1 MFDTVE
7 NNTTFTSE
15 IVILLTRLIS
25 YEMVDVKVY
34 NIITIFYITSLN
46 CYFLFLSLEISNK
59 KMLLLSIKIKH
70 NF

>member
-34 NIITIFYITSLN
+34 SLTTMFYIK
-46 CYFLFLSLEISNK
+46 Y
-59 KMLLLSIKIKH
+59 LLY
-70 NF
+70 

>member
-34 NIITIFYITSLN
+34 NITTIFYITSLN
-46 CYFLFLSLEISNK
+46 CYFFVS
-59 KMLLLSIKIKH
+59 
-70 NF
+70 

>member
-34 NIITIFYITSLN
+34 DLVLYST
-46 CYFLFLSLEISNK
+46 
-59 KMLLLSIKIKH
+59 
-70 NF
+70 

>member
-25 YEMVDVKVY
+25 YEMVDVEVY

-46 CYFLFLSLEISNK
+46 CYFFVS
-59 KMLLLSIKIKH
+59 
-70 NF
+70 